1 MGPEKKIDYDYVII
15 GSGFGGSVSA
25 LRLGEKGY
33 KVAVLEKGRRYRTED
48 FPRTNWNVR
57 KSLWMPRLGLYGIF
71 ALTFL
76 RHVFVLHG
84 AGVGGGSLNY
94 CNQLLVPPDEVFERP
109 EWGPGD
115 WKAKLAPFYEVAK
128 RMLGATPSPRIGK
141 ADEILAEIGR
151 EIRGHDTFHIND
163 VGVFFGEPDKTVPDP
178 YFNGEGPD
186 RTGCTFCGACIVG
199 CRVGAKNTLDKNY
212 LYLAEHKHGVEIVPE
227 TEVTGIRPLDGEYEV
242 FATKSTGFHHSKRM
256 YRTSGVVVSGGVMG
270 SVKLLL
276 KCKAQGLL
284 PNLSGQLGNYVRT
297 NSETLVGATARDRN
311 ADYSDQ
317 ISITSGIYPDEN
329 THVEVVR
336 FNKGSDVL
344 AFLATLLI
352 DGGGRIP
359 RWVRFLG
366 NALRH
371 PWEFLKSL
379 SPFGWAARTPI
390 LLVMQTIESYLRLGY
405 GRRWWRLCKRSMN
418 STLAPGAKKIPSYIP
433 IANEIARRM
442 GERIKGQPMS
452 SWPEVVFDVPI
463 TAHILGGAVMGET
476 PEKGVVSLNGEV
488 HGYPNLYVVDGS
500 TVPVN
505 LGVNPSLTI
514 TAMAEYIMSQMPQK
528 GEGEQR

>member
-1 MGPEKKIDYDYVII
+1 MYDYIII

-25 LRLGEKGY
+25 LRLSEKGY
-33 KVAVLEKGRRYRTED
+33 RVAVLERGKRYQTKD
-48 FPRTNWNVR
+48 FPRTNWNLR
-57 KSLWMPRLGLYGIF
+57 KSIWVPHIGLYGIF

-76 RHVFVLHG
+76 KHVFVLHG

-94 CNQLLVPPDEVFERP
+94 CNQLLIPPDEVFEKP
-109 EWGPGD
+109 KWGHRD
-115 WKAKLAPFYEVAK
+115 MKAKLAPFYAIAK
-128 RMLGATPSPRIGK
+128 GMLGANPSPRVGK

-151 EIRGHDTFHIND
+151 EIRGEDTFHIND

-178 YFNGEGPD
+178 YFKGEGPE

-212 LYLAEHKHGVEIVPE
+212 LYLAEQKQGVEIVPE
-227 TEVTGIRPLDGEYEV
+227 TEVTGIRPLDRGYEIL
-242 FATKSTGFHHSKRM
+242 ARKSTGFRHSKRI
-256 YRTSGVVVSGGVMG
+256 YRASGVVISGGVMG

-276 KCKAQGLL
+276 KCRAEGLL
-284 PNLSGQLGNYVRT
+284 PNLSGQLGNYVHT
-297 NSETLVGATARDRN
+297 NSETLVGATARDRK

-344 AFLATLLI
+344 SFLATLLV
-352 DGGGRIP
+352 DGGGPIP

-379 SPFGWAARTPI
+379 LPFGWAARSPI
-390 LLVMQTIESYLRLGY
+390 LLVMQTIDSYLRLSY
-405 GRRWWRLCKRSMN
+405 GRRWWRLGRRSMYSN
-418 STLAPGAKKIPSYIP
+418 LSPGAKKIPSYIP
-433 IANEIARRM
+433 VANEIARRM
-442 GERIKGQPMS
+442 GERINGQPMS

-463 TAHILGGAVMGET
+463 TAHILGGAVMSDS
-476 PEKGVVSLNGEV
+476 PEQGVVDFTGQI
-488 HGYPNLYVVDGS
+488 HGYQNLYVVDGS
-500 TVPVN
+500 NIPVN

-514 TAMAEYIMSQMPQK
+514 TALAEYIMSQIPHKSEMNRQT
-528 GEGEQR
+528 G

>member
-1 MGPEKKIDYDYVII
+1 MEPEKKIDYDYVII

-57 KSLWMPRLGLYGIF
+57 KSLWIPGLGLYGIF

-94 CNQLLVPPDEVFERP
+94 CNQLLVPPDEVFEKP
-109 EWGPGD
+109 GWGPGD

-128 RMLGATPSPRIGK
+128 HMLGANSSPRVGK

-151 EIRGHDTFHIND
+151 EIRGEDTFHVND
-163 VGVFFGEPDKTVPDP
+163 VGVYFGEPDKTVPDP
-178 YFNGEGPD
+178 YFNGEGPE

-199 CRVGAKNTLDKNY
+199 CRVGGKNTLDKNY
-212 LYLAEHKHGVEIVPE
+212 LYLAEHKHGVEIIPE
-227 TEVTGIRPLDGEYEV
+227 TEVTGIRPLGGGYEV
-242 FATKSTGFHHSKRM
+242 LALRSTGFRHTKSM
-256 YRTSGVVVSGGVMG
+256 YRASGVVVSGGVMG

-284 PNLSGQLGNYVRT
+284 PNLSDQLGNYVRT

-352 DGGGRIP
+352 DGGGRMP
-359 RWVRFLG
+359 RWMRFLG

-371 PWEFLKSL
+371 PWAFLKTL

-390 LLVMQTIESYLRLGY
+390 LLVMQTIESYLRFGY
-405 GRRWWRLCKRSMN
+405 GRRWWRLGRRSMN

-433 IANEIARRM
+433 VANEIARRM
-442 GERIKGQPMS
+442 ARRINGQPMS

-463 TAHILGGAVMGET
+463 TAHILGGAVMGES
-476 PEKGVVSLNGEV
+476 PEKGVVSFKGDV

-500 TVPVN
+500 NVPAN

-514 TAMAEYIMSQMPQK
+514 TAMAEYIMSKMPPK
-528 GEGEQR
+528 T